1 MSSGPISYANLTSG
15 VSAFV
20 TAFQDLLQQK
30 YDKRGTS
37 LSAGDSSA
45 NAVAQWANLID
56 DQLLALVS
64 AIEDGVL
71 GDTALPPI
79 AGQTTDATPSV
90 LETVSTL
97 STNGDTYLV
106 SGDIVGIGDTDAK
119 RVIVKV
125 AGTYYR
131 SAGVVAVLAP
141 TILLE
146 QSGGL
151 AVASVALGINCDE
164 VESQST
170 GDAGETRG

>member
-1 MSSGPISYANLTSG
+1 M
-15 VSAFV
+15 

-125 AGTYYR
+125 AGT
-131 SAGVVAVLAP
+131 
-141 TILLE
+141 
-146 QSGGL
+146 
-151 AVASVALGINCDE
+151 
-164 VESQST
+164 
-170 GDAGETRG
+170 